1 MTRTGRGGRSSRQRQ
16 QALPMEESN
25 ARLEDTVQTTVGG
38 RRGCHRDRGSGLA
51 RLGGVDPRW
60 RPEEIRLLRRAERP
74 EHRQPRAR
82 REGDRTVRCVEGD
95 ACDGDGTCGNNSCTF
110 RVAVCVDQQD
120 PNLPQCTPASSQSKL
135 KVNGKILGA
144 VPASRTGSACGSF
157 VDLTVPLKNGGKKA
171 GMVALPANATAEKG
185 TNPARDRDKYVLQC
199 LPRTAPCPGPTTTT
213 TTLPGSIP
221 TVTVGPGDD
230 LRFEP
235 ATITV
240 HAGDTVRWN
249 WGSSGHN
256 VVSGSGTPTARSARR
271 TTRTA
276 AARRCPTP
284 ARRTSTRSPPPGR
297 SPTSAHAPELRHD
310 GEVVVQPDR

>member
-1 MTRTGRGGRSSRQRQ
+1 MRGLKTRFGQRVAVVAAATAIAGVGSLVSAGLIPGGGPRKSDCYVELS
-16 QALPMEESN
+16 
-25 ARLEDTVQTTVGG
+25 VQNIDSPGPDVKGN
-38 RRGCHRDRGSGLA
+38 
-51 RLGGVDPRW
+51 
-60 RPEEIRLLRRAERP
+60 
-74 EHRQPRAR
+74 
-82 REGDRTVRCVEGD
+82 RTVRCVEGD
-95 ACDGDGTCGNNSCTF
+95 ACDGDGTCGNESCTF
-110 RVAVCVDQQD
+110 RVAVCIDQQD
-120 PNLPQCTPASSQSKL
+120 PNLPQCTPASSLSKL

-157 VDLTVPLKNGGKKA
+157 VDLTVPLKKGGKKA

-221 TVTVGPGDD
+221 TVTVGPGGD

-240 HAGDTVRWN
+240 HAGDTVRWH

-256 VVSGSGTPTARSARR
+256 VVSGSGATADGTFCSPSDQNCGSAPLSNSGTTYEHTFTTPGTFPYFCSVHQSFGM
-271 TTRTA
+271 T
-276 AARRCPTP
+276 
-284 ARRTSTRSPPPGR
+284 
-297 SPTSAHAPELRHD
+297 
-310 GEVVVQPDR
+310 GEVVVQP